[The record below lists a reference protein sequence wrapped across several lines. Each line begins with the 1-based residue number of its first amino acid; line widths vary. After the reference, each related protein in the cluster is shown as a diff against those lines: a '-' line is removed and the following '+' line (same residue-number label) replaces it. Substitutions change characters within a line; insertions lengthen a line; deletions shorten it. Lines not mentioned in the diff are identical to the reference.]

1 MTMKKINSTMLVLV
15 AVMLAGGVLSGCK
28 APGRTKEEV
37 SRRHHEA
44 IQQNFWQLQ
53 DDIDAVFLLDR
64 STRLSESM
72 VR

>member
-1 MTMKKINSTMLVLV
+1 MKKISRIMLVLV
-15 AVMLAGGVLSGCK
+15 AAIAVGGVLSGCQ

-44 IQQNFWQLQ
+44 VQQNFLQVQ
-53 DDIDAVFLLDR
+53 DDIDALFLLDR
-64 STRLSESM
+64 PSRLSESM